1 MKTVMQFLRKKRGVM
16 PAEYVMVGY
25 FFYIFIMIG
34 VKGIGP
40 SLNTDFLAPPANAL
54 VEVHPGDRQ

>member
-1 MKTVMQFLRKKRGVM
+1 MKTIMQFLRNKRGVT
-16 PAEYVMVGY
+16 PAEYVMIGY

-34 VKGIGP
+34 VEGIGP

-54 VEVHPGDRQ
+54 VER